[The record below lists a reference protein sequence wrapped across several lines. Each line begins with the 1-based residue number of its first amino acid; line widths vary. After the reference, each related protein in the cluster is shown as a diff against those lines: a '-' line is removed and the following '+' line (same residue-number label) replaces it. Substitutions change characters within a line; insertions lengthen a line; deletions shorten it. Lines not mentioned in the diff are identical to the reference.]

1 MKEQKMKGVVQEDDY
16 IILFLNSRK
25 KWLIQVKKDKE
36 IHTHAGF
43 VNGESLIGKR
53 ILLLQNIHLPSQNDY
68 ILKHNSTGMI
78 ERIPF

>member
-1 MKEQKMKGVVQEDDY
+1 MKEKKKKGVVQEDDF

-43 VNGESLIGKR
+43 VNGESLIGKVYGSEIVTNTGKTMH
-53 ILLLQNIHLPSQNDY
+53 ILDPKLNDF
-68 ILKHNSTGMI
+68 I
-78 ERIPF
+78 

>member
-43 VNGESLIGKR
+43 VNGESLIGKSYGSEIEVKLALSIFR
-53 ILLLQNIHLPSQNDY
+53 IVY
-68 ILKHNSTGMI
+68 LKICSDQ
-78 ERIPF
+78 